1 MKQKKDATN
10 TLLMLVMAIAAIVAL
25 FVLFADAFQDPTR
38 GTGFAAMFYSY
49 SANRN
54 AVPGMIAAF
63 VLLIIAIV
71 LPFVSPLFAPQG
83 KVFIYGAEAVL
94 LAVAAVLF
102 LFAPAF
108 YKASNNITYNYDITL
123 GGGLISSITF
133 AFIGA
138 AFALLGVMHAK
149 KEIAR

>member
-10 TLLMLVMAIAAIVAL
+10 TLLMLVMAIAATVAL

-38 GTGFAAMFYSY
+38 GTGFTAMFYSY

-63 VLLIIAIV
+63 VLLIIAII
-71 LPFVSPLFAPQG
+71 LPFASPLFASQG
-83 KVFIYGAEAVL
+83 KVFIYGAEFVF
-94 LAVAAVLF
+94 LAAAGVLF

-138 AFALLGVMHAK
+138 AFALLGVLHAK